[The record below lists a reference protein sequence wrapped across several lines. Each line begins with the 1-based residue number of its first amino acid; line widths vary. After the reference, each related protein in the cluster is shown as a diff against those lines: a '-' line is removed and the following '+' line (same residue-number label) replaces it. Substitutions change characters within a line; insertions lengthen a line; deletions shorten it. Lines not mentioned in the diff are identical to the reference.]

1 MRPSRLACQ
10 LAKAKGTHSLAR
22 TGWYTDIKYLEVDFC
37 ELNPESGRYS
47 MGVTA
52 IVRVR
57 LPDGASHED
66 IGYGKLE
73 NTKSKGDGLDKVS
86 PPSLQPSSLP
96 LARLT
101 FS

>member
-1 MRPSRLACQ
+1 
-10 LAKAKGTHSLAR
+10 
-22 TGWYTDIKYLEVDFC
+22 
-37 ELNPESGRYS
+37 

-73 NTKSKGDGLDKVS
+73 NTKSKGDGLDKV
-86 PPSLQPSSLP
+86 LAFFLP
-96 LARLT
+96 LSVGRY
-101 FS
+101 